1 MPRQPGWNP
10 RLKPSRAPR
19 YAALLEALAA
29 DIGAGVL
36 RPGDRLPPQRILARS
51 TGLSLGTITRV
62 YAAAEQRGLVKG
74 EVGRGTYVR
83 DLTDPATYS
92 PEPDRTRID
101 LGPTTVPIEPGDLG
115 QRALQ
120 SALIQ
125 LSSRADLA
133 GLSGYQT
140 HGGSREQREAG
151 VRWLE
156 SLGVAA
162 APEEVTLT
170 SGAQHGTLLAL
181 NSLARGSQVL
191 VEELTY
197 PGLLSA
203 ARWLGLEV
211 LPVSMDD
218 DGLSPPSLVRV
229 CQASGARVLYCM
241 PTHHN
246 PTGSVMSLARR
257 RQIVDIARD
266 HDITIIESAALAPLI
281 SNPPPALASLAPERT
296 WYVSSMSKATV
307 PALRT
312 GFLKVPAERSQDVID
327 GVAATLWSVS
337 ALLSAVAVRWINDG
351 TAIAIRDARRG
362 EIADRRKL
370 ASRVLGALL
379 PAGHPTSTLIWINL
393 PETIPALELV
403 SAAMDH
409 GVLIGPGHL
418 FAASPAAAPNAIRLS
433 LGAAATP
440 ADLEAGLTL
449 VNRML
454 QRSNA

>member
-1 MPRQPGWNP
+1 MSRPNWKP
-10 RLKPSRAPR
+10 RLKPSQAPR

-36 RPGDRLPPQRILARS
+36 QPGDRLPPQRILARS

-92 PEPDRTRID
+92 PQTDRSRID

-120 SALIQ
+120 SALSQ
-125 LSSRADLA
+125 LSGRADLA
-133 GLSGYQT
+133 GLSGYQH

-151 VRWLE
+151 VRWLG

-162 APEEVTLT
+162 SPEEITLT
-170 SGAQHGTLLAL
+170 SGAQHGSLLAL
-181 NSLARGSQVL
+181 NSLARGSGVL

-203 ARWLGLEV
+203 ARWLGLELV
-211 LPVSMDD
+211 PISMDG
-218 DGLSPPSLVRV
+218 DGLSAEALDRACEQSR
-229 CQASGARVLYCM
+229 ARVLYCM

-257 RQIVDIARD
+257 RQVVDVARA
-266 HDITIIESAALAPLI
+266 HDITIIENAALAPLI
-281 SNPPPALASLAPERT
+281 ANPPPALATLAPERT
-296 WYVSSMSKATV
+296 WYVSSLSKATV

-312 GFLKVPAERSQDVID
+312 GFLKVPAERSQEVID
-327 GVAATLWSVS
+327 GVAATMWSLS

-351 TAIAIRDARRG
+351 TAVAIRDARRE
-362 EIADRRKL
+362 EISGRHKL
-370 ASRVLGALL
+370 ARRILGSLL
-379 PAGHPTSTLIWINL
+379 PAGHPNSTLIWIEL
-393 PETIPALELV
+393 PEKVPALELV
-403 SAAMDH
+403 SKAMDH
-409 GVLIGPGHL
+409 GVLFGPGHL
-418 FAASPAAAPNAIRLS
+418 FAASPATAPNAIRLS

-440 ADLEAGLTL
+440 DELEAGLTL
-449 VNRML
+449 INRIL